1 MYFISFQS
9 FFLSSG
15 VCHTGSG
22 QSGSGQSGSGQ
33 NGSGGQSSATTV
45 NGTSGGRPETD
56 SLTTADVILLAENF
70 TGQTWCPKVD
80 RCAKSV
86 RENMY
91 STVDDNILTYPKNRI
106 SLDSEIL

>member
-1 MYFISFQS
+1 VLLACLLLVSRV
-9 FFLSSG
+9 FLSSG

-70 TGQTWCPKVD
+70 TGQAWCPKVVD
-80 RCAKSV
+80 VLSLCERTC
-86 RENMY
+86 
-91 STVDDNILTYPKNRI
+91 TVQ
-106 SLDSEIL
+106 